1 MMVRSIDEWYNRNGG
16 VLTHPRSF
24 FVSEYQYFEFRAL
37 DRPLTAEHQTAIRR
51 ISHEVELTP
60 AGAVFTYT
68 AGSFRADPKAV
79 LAQYFDAMIHL
90 TGWGDKRLMFRFP
103 VSLVDLE
110 QVKAY
115 GDPLG
120 QRVTWSVSDDYA
132 ILDIHFL
139 RDSGAG
145 WIEAERWL
153 PSLAPLRTD
162 ILRGDTR
169 LLYLAWLKSLAP
181 EDAEDATEEPPVPP
195 GMRDLSPQLEA
206 FLELFEVDPYLLEV
220 ASQGSAEI
228 SGFSQ
233 ADGTVPPFGMAEAD
247 ARRAVEALP
256 RDESDA
262 YLLRIAWG
270 EPLAD
275 VAMLRR
281 LRGLAAVSGAGV
293 SPRRTTAQLLA
304 AAREARVRSDGQRA
318 QAAEAQHIVE
328 LEDLAAREEQAW
340 AVVERLVTRRG
351 ARAQDE
357 AVDLLLK
364 LRETAAYKG
373 HLPAFEER
381 MAGLCA
387 RVRGRRGLA
396 GKLRAAK
403 LCH

>member
-1 MMVRSIDEWYNRNGG
+1 MMVGSIEEWYNRNGD
-16 VLTHPRSF
+16 VRTHPRSF
-24 FVSEYQYFEFRAL
+24 FVSEYQYFEFKAL
-37 DRPLTAEHQTAIRR
+37 DRPLTAEQQTAIRR

-60 AGAVFTYT
+60 VGAVFTYT

-110 QVKAY
+110 QVRAY

-120 QRVTWSVSDDYA
+120 KRVTWSVGNDYA
-132 ILDIHFL
+132 MLDIHFL

-153 PSLAPLRTD
+153 PSLVPLRVD

-169 LLYLAWLKSLAP
+169 VLYLAWLKSLES
-181 EDAEDATEEPPVPP
+181 EDAEDATDEPPVPP
-195 GMRDLSPQLEA
+195 GMHELSPQLEA

-220 ASQGSAEI
+220 AVDESAEI
-228 SGFSQ
+228 SGFPTGS
-233 ADGTVPPFGMAEAD
+233 GYYPPFGMAEAD
-247 ARRAVEALP
+247 ARRAVEALS
-256 RDESDA
+256 RHESDA
-262 YLLRIAWG
+262 YLLRIARG

-281 LRGLAAVSGAGV
+281 LRELAAVSATGI
-293 SPRRTTAQLLA
+293 SPRRTTTQLLA

-340 AVVERLVTRRG
+340 AVVERLVTRRD
-351 ARAQDE
+351 ARVHDE
-357 AVDLLLK
+357 AVDMLLK
-364 LRETAAYKG
+364 LREAAVYKG
-373 HLPAFEER
+373 HLPAFEKR
-381 MAGLCA
+381 MAALCA
-387 RVRGRRGLA
+387 HVRGRRGLM
-396 GKLRAAK
+396 GKLRAAM